1 MATVVFSYSHAD
13 EALRDEL
20 EKHLMPLHRSGLI
33 ETWHDR
39 RIVPG
44 QPFENEIDKHFKT
57 ADVILLL
64 VSADFIASDYCF
76 NTEMSIALERH
87 EKGEAIVLPVILRS
101 CAWHGLP
108 FGHLLAATK
117 DGRPVTKFS
126 SIDDGFV
133 EVVNAVSRSLK
144 HFNRSTETKLASEDP
159 SSQQN
164 HTSDSPRTSNLAIK
178 RSFTD
183 HDKDQFLQDGFEY
196 LSNFFE
202 NSLSELS
209 QRHDQIE
216 TRYKKIDANTFEATI
231 YEGGKKIAGCGIW
244 IDSGDRGLGDIKYS
258 QGSYG
263 GSSWNDSMSVVDDS
277 YTLGFKPMMAAFHG
291 GGIQRDGQMTFEGMS
306 EYFWDLLIAPLKPN

>member
-44 QPFENEIDKHFKT
+44 QTFESEIDKHFKT

-87 EKGEAIVLPVILRS
+87 KKGEAIVLPVILRS

-117 DGRPVTKFS
+117 DGRPITKFS

-133 EVVNAVSRSLK
+133 EVVNAVSRALK
-144 HFNRSTETKLASEDP
+144 HFSSSTARELAPDKP
-159 SSQQN
+159 SS
-164 HTSDSPRTSNLAIK
+164 HPSPTSDKPRTSNLGIK

-196 LSNFFE
+196 LSNFVE
-202 NSLSELS
+202 NSLAELS
-209 QRHDQIE
+209 QRHSHIE
-216 TRYKKIDANTFEATI
+216 TRFRKIDANTFEASV
-231 YEGGKKIAGCGIW
+231 YESGRKVAGCGIW
-244 IDSGDRGLGDIKYS
+244 TDTGDRGFGDIKFS
-258 QGSYG
+258 QGSFG
-263 GSSWNDSMSVVDDS
+263 GNSWNESVSVVDDS
-277 YTLGFKPMMAAFHG
+277 FTLGFKPMMAAFRG
-291 GGIQRDGQMTFEGMS
+291 GAANSDGQMTFEGMS
-306 EYFWDLLIAPLKPN
+306 EYFWDMLIAPLKPD